1 MILSSYLCIFIQGFC
16 INSTYIISGEYMKQF
31 KLLETESDSQD
42 ISAPLADDYLSNH
55 LNGLLS
61 SAELDSLKS
70 DDEASNKAGLLRSV
84 KNAHMVYKR
93 KTQEGTFE
101 ELWIYNCD
109 YDEFQESS
117 KIKQAILS
125 GTDIIPGERSS
136 EDESQKYELIR
147 LGNAMLLH
155 ITGLPN

>member
-1 MILSSYLCIFIQGFC
+1 M
-16 INSTYIISGEYMKQF
+16 
-31 KLLETESDSQD
+31 
-42 ISAPLADDYLSNH
+42 ADDYLSNH